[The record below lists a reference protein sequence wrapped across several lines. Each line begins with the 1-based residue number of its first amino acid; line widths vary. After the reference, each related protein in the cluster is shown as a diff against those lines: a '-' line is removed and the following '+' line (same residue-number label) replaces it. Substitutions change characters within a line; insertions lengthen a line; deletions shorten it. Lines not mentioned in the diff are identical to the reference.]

1 MVDKIVPTDRLA
13 TLEDPDGNRDNG
25 SFDSCLHS
33 ATREGTGAD
42 CRLKIFKS
50 QIANRQFAIVTPTAP
65 LPEWKSPDPLDR
77 PSCSAARGT
86 HPSGRLPASSCNA
99 RRP

>member
-42 CRLKIFKS
+42 CRLKILNRKL
-50 QIANRQFAIVTPTAP
+50 QIVNLQSSLQRPDSLNGDRSILLHHPVSVRHAGAPNVTTPE
-65 LPEWKSPDPLDR
+65 LPGASPCR
-77 PSCSAARGT
+77 
-86 HPSGRLPASSCNA
+86 
-99 RRP
+99 